1 MHYPVGCGYEK
12 RKDGYFDQ
20 LTAEETKTRYFRG
33 YAEKHYEKLRDR
45 NEALDLRVYFLAAV
59 DILNPAVKFI
69 KAELLKK
76 QKLKRITDAEYKQI
90 TAPVSVQAIIKP
102 EPDKPVN
109 QKRFSMRNKLF

>member
-33 YAEKHYEKLRDR
+33 YAEKHYEKIRDR

-69 KAELLKK
+69 KAELLRK
-76 QKLKRITDAEYKQI
+76 QKLKCITDAESKQ
-90 TAPVSVQAIIKP
+90 TAAPVPAQAAIKP
-102 EPDKPVN
+102 EPEQPFKR
-109 QKRFSMRNKLF
+109 KRFSMRNKLF